1 MNTVPLS
8 YLFNIK
14 YGNSFDLTV
23 LEVCDEDYKDKVNY
37 VSRTRENNGV
47 SAIVKRVTDI
57 TPFKA
62 GLITVAASGNSV
74 MESCVQLAPFYT
86 GFHVFVLVPQKPMDD
101 LEKIFYCHCIRQNR
115 YRYNFGRQANK
126 TLKNILV
133 PSEMPKAFQNIIL
146 NNVTHISKDKLIN
159 NRLDLNISKWK
170 YFKLSDLFKITG
182 SKTTPL
188 IELEEYGE
196 GKYPYV
202 TTQATDNGVAGF
214 YNYFTESGN
223 ILTID
228 SAVLGYCSYQPLA
241 FSASD
246 HVEKLIPK
254 FEINKYIAIFL
265 TTVLNLE
272 RFRYNYGRKAS
283 QGRLRRLSIKLPS
296 KNDKPDYKFM
306 EEYIKTLPCS
316 NSL

>member
-1 MNTVPLS
+1 MNNVPLFD
-8 YLFNIK
+8 LFNIK
-14 YGNSFDLTV
+14 YGHSLDLTV
-23 LEVCDEDYKDKVNY
+23 LEVCDEEYKDKVNY

-47 SAIVKRVTDI
+47 SAIVKMVDNI

-62 GLITVAASGNSV
+62 GLITVAGSGNSV

-86 GFHVFVLVPQKPMDD
+86 GFHVFVLMPREPMDD
-101 LEKIFYCHCIRQNR
+101 LEKLFYCHCIRQNR
-115 YRYNFGRQANK
+115 YRYSFGRQANK

-133 PSEMPKAFQNIIL
+133 PPEMPKAFKNIIL
-146 NNVTHISKDKLIN
+146 DNITYISKRRLIDD
-159 NRLDLNISKWK
+159 RLELNIGNWK
-170 YFKLSDLFKITG
+170 YFKLSSLFKITG

-188 IELEEYGE
+188 LELEGYGE

-202 TTQATDNGVAGF
+202 TTQATNNGTAGF
-214 YNYFTESGN
+214 YKYFTELGN

-228 SAVLGYCSYQPLA
+228 SAVCGYCSYQPLD

-265 TTVLNLE
+265 STVLNLE
-272 RFRYNYGRKAS
+272 QFRYNYGRKAS
-283 QGRLRRLSIKLPS
+283 QKRLRGLSVKLPG
-296 KNDKPDYKFM
+296 KGDKPDYDFM
-306 EEYIKTLPCS
+306 EKYIKTLPCS
-316 NSL
+316 ISL